1 VNLYGYVENDPV
13 NLIDPTG
20 EIVFVIPA
28 AYYGYAAAAAGVAYL
43 ATPAGQQ
50 ALRNFGREGA
60 GLLNSIGDA
69 IFNENHGEE
78 DENELYKPK

>member
-1 VNLYGYVENDPV
+1 
-13 NLIDPTG
+13 
-20 EIVFVIPA
+20 
-28 AYYGYAAAAAGVAYL
+28 L

-50 ALRNFGREGA
+50 ALRDFGREGA

-78 DENELYKPK
+78 DENEL